1 MKKIKYYLLLSI
13 IFSLLLIGPDLG
25 QAAEQSVTLTWT
37 TDTYVPLNYQGKALP
52 SRGSNIEVVAQ
63 LDSPLLNPNELNF
76 NWFINH
82 HIQKEG
88 SGINKQIF
96 RFNIGE
102 SVSKNKI
109 IKVEISNLE
118 NTINISSSLS
128 LKVYD
133 PEIVL
138 IAKKPPFGFSSQYK
152 FSDDQEIEF
161 TAQPYFF
168 DIKDI
173 NELDYQW
180 SFGKQIAKQTN
191 NENLNNFVLKIGEL
205 VSSINQNLQVFVKNI
220 KNPIQRTQ
228 ATANI
233 ILIP

>member
-1 MKKIKYYLLLSI
+1 MKYYLLLFI
-13 IFSLLLIGPDLG
+13 VCSLLLINPSLN

-37 TDTYVPLNYQGKALP
+37 TDTYVPLSYQGKALP

-63 LDSPLLNPNELNF
+63 LDSLQLNPEELNF
-76 NWFINH
+76 NWFINN
-82 HIQKEG
+82 HIEKEG

-96 RFNIGE
+96 KFTISE
-102 SVSKNKI
+102 SISKNHI
-109 IKVEISNLE
+109 IRVEVTDLG
-118 NTINISSSLS
+118 NTMNISSSFA
-128 LKVYD
+128 LKAYE

-138 IAKKPPFGFSSQYK
+138 LAKNSLSEFSNQYQ

-168 DIKDI
+168 NIKDI
-173 NELDYQW
+173 NELDYEW
-180 SFGKQIAKQTN
+180 SFGKQIAKQTDN
-191 NENLNNFVLKIGEL
+191 KNLNNFILRIGDL

-228 ATANI
+228 TTANI

>member
-1 MKKIKYYLLLSI
+1 MKYYLLLFI
-13 IFSLLLIGPDLG
+13 VCSLLLINPSLN

-37 TDTYVPLNYQGKALP
+37 TDTYVPLSYQGKALP

-63 LDSPLLNPNELNF
+63 LDSLQLNPEELNF
-76 NWFINH
+76 NWFINN
-82 HIQKEG
+82 HIEKEG

-96 RFNIGE
+96 KFPISE
-102 SVSKNKI
+102 SISKNHI
-109 IKVEISNLE
+109 IRVEVTDLG
-118 NTINISSSLS
+118 NTMNISSSFA
-128 LKVYD
+128 LKAYE

-138 IAKKPPFGFSSQYK
+138 LAKNSLSEFSNQYQ

-168 DIKDI
+168 NIKDI
-173 NELDYQW
+173 NELDYEW
-180 SFGKQIAKQTN
+180 SFGKQIAKQTDN
-191 NENLNNFVLKIGEL
+191 KNLNNFILRIGDL

-228 ATANI
+228 TTANI

>member
-1 MKKIKYYLLLSI
+1 MKKIKYYLLLLI
-13 IFSLLLIGPDLG
+13 ICSLSLISPSLS
-25 QAAEQSVTLTWT
+25 QSAEQSVTLTWT
-37 TDTYVPLNYQGKALP
+37 TDTYVPLDYYGKALP

-63 LDSPLLNPNELNF
+63 LNSSQLNPNELNF

-161 TAQPYFF
+161 IVQPYFF
-168 DIKDI
+168 NIKDTD
-173 NELDYQW
+173 ELNYEW
-180 SFGKQIAKQTN
+180 SFGKQIAQQADNK
-191 NENLNNFVLKIGEL
+191 NLNNFILKIGEL